1 MLMNGLLVLIVIIL
15 ISSIPVIIA
24 YIWFRLAKYKFTFTQ
39 FLFVLLAGAAAFFPA
54 LVLQD
59 ILNFSFSARGRME
72 LFYHVFFRIAFTE
85 ELSRMLMLFTLFLI
99 SGIYK
104 NSPKESIS
112 WTDVKRGTA
121 AGLVAGL
128 GFALLEN
135 AVYAASDTS
144 VLLLR
149 AVTAAPLH
157 AACGSRVGTAA
168 VMLRSNPI
176 QAVFRIL
183 AATAIHGI
191 YNFMAAIPGFPSIM
205 AILIALTA
213 LGSSI
218 LTIRGGWEKPEII
231 T

>member
-1 MLMNGLLVLIVIIL
+1 MNGPWILIVIVL
-15 ISSIPVIIA
+15 ISSIPVIIT
-24 YIWFRLAKYKFTFTQ
+24 YIWFRLAKYQFTLIH
-39 FLFVLLAGAAAFFPA
+39 FLFVLFAGVAAFFPA
-54 LVLQD
+54 LILQD
-59 ILNFSFSARGRME
+59 ILNFPFSARGRMY

-85 ELSRMLMLFTLFLI
+85 ELSRMLMLFVLFFI
-99 SGIYK
+99 SGIFK
-104 NSPKESIS
+104 NDSKDSLS
-112 WTDVKRGTA
+112 WTNVKKGTA
-121 AGLVAGL
+121 AGFVAGL

-149 AVTAAPLH
+149 VFTAAPLH
-157 AACGSRVGTAA
+157 AACGSRVGAA
-168 VMLRSNPI
+168 SVMIRSNPI
-176 QAVFRIL
+176 QAIFRIL

-218 LTIRGGWEKPEII
+218 LTIRGGWEKPEINP
-231 T
+231 

>member
-1 MLMNGLLVLIVIIL
+1 MGGLLILNVIVL

-24 YIWFRLAKYKFTFTQ
+24 YIWFRLAKYQFTFFQ
-39 FLFVLLAGAAAFFPA
+39 FIFVLFAGAAAFFPA
-54 LVLQD
+54 LILQD
-59 ILNFSFSARGRME
+59 ILNLSFSTRGRME

-85 ELSRMLMLFTLFLI
+85 ELSRMLMLFILFLI
-99 SGIYK
+99 SGFYK
-104 NSPKESIS
+104 NNSKESIS

-176 QAVFRIL
+176 QAVFRVL

-218 LTIRGGWEKPEII
+218 LTIRGGWEKPEIN

>member
-1 MLMNGLLVLIVIIL
+1 MNGPWVLIVIIL

-24 YIWFRLAKYKFTFTQ
+24 YIWFRVAKYRFTLIQ

-54 LVLQD
+54 LILQD

-85 ELSRMLMLFTLFLI
+85 ELSRMLMLFVLFLI
-99 SGIYK
+99 SGILK
-104 NSPKESIS
+104 NDPKDSLS
-112 WTDVKRGTA
+112 WTSVKKGTA
-121 AGLVAGL
+121 AGFVAGL

-157 AACGSRVGTAA
+157 AACGSRVGAA
-168 VMLRSNPI
+168 SVMIRSNPI
-176 QAVFRIL
+176 QAIFRIL

-191 YNFMAAIPGFPSIM
+191 YNFMVIKPGFPSIM

-218 LTIRGGWEKPEII
+218 LTIRGGWEKPEI
-231 T
+231 TP

>member
-1 MLMNGLLVLIVIIL
+1 MSGLLVLIIIIF
-15 ISSIPVIIA
+15 ISSIPVIIT
-24 YIWFRLAKYKFTFTQ
+24 YIWFRAAKYKFTFIQ

-54 LVLQD
+54 LILQD
-59 ILNFSFSARGRME
+59 ILNFSFSSRGRME

-85 ELSRMLMLFTLFLI
+85 ELSRMLMLLLLFFI
-99 SGIYK
+99 SGFFK
-104 NSPKESIS
+104 NDSKESIK
-112 WTDVKRGTA
+112 WTDVKKGTA
-121 AGLVAGL
+121 AGFIAGL

-157 AACGSRVGTAA
+157 AACGSRVGAA
-168 VMLRSNPI
+168 SVMLRSNPI
-176 QAVFRIL
+176 QAFFRIL

-191 YNFMAAIPGFPSIM
+191 YNFMAALPGFPSIM

-218 LTIRGGWEKPEII
+218 LSIRGGWEKPEVNP
-231 T
+231 